1 MGTTMNSS
9 NPSTKVT
16 PTFWALL
23 FISLLLYPTILTAQ
37 ERIRFVT
44 YNVENLFDCRDDS
57 LTSDEAFLPNSLR
70 RWSAYRYWDKLHS
83 VSSAIATIG
92 GDRAP
97 DLVVLCEVENDSVL
111 YDLTKRSPLRTVRYK
126 YLITSSLDPRGID
139 VALLYKPTTFR
150 PFAYRSLRL
159 PQSYIPKNSHV
170 RDILCVSGILA
181 MGDTIDILACHLP
194 SKLNGRKASRLR
206 SNVVKHMQQAI
217 DSIITIRTVPRIIV
231 MGDFND
237 TANSEAL
244 LPLTKSGQPI
254 CITDTLTGSY
264 RYKGNWQPI
273 DHRYLSPILLDTTQ
287 TLHLSSRAAWIS
299 DDSSLIEPE
308 PIYGGYRP
316 HRTYNGMR
324 YEGGTSDHLPV
335 CFDLNFVW

>member
-1 MGTTMNSS
+1 MNIGFNNEKYVKLQSE
-9 NPSTKVT
+9 K
-16 PTFWALL
+16 
-23 FISLLLYPTILTAQ
+23 IK
-37 ERIRFVT
+37 ERIKMF
-44 YNVENLFDCRDDS
+44 
-57 LTSDEAFLPNSLR
+57 
-70 RWSAYRYWDKLHS
+70 DKLYLE
-83 VSSAIATIG
+83 IG
-92 GDRAP
+92 GKLFSDNHAERVLPGFVHDSKIKMFQELKDILEIIFCINANDIEKNNATVIEFLKKGGINDGEIIVSAPAVTDRLA
-97 DLVVLCEVENDSVL
+97 
-111 YDLTKRSPLRTVRYK
+111 
-126 YLITSSLDPRGID
+126 
-139 VALLYKPTTFR
+139 
-150 PFAYRSLRL
+150 
-159 PQSYIPKNSHV
+159 QSYIPENSHV

-244 LPLTKSGQPI
+244 LPLTKSGQLI
-254 CITDTLTGSY
+254 CITDTLSGSY
-264 RYKGNWQPI
+264 RYKGNWQQI
-273 DHRYLSPILLDTTQ
+273 DHIYLSPILLDTTQ